1 MDMTFGPGSGYGTQ
15 TRPSQAKYALN
26 RSLFADLA
34 PPEDVQIQMN
44 IHQVNYVDDVTQ
56 SYKIFVMQSLGW
68 MDWRLRWPTLK
79 RGGCMAKP
87 LLNIKSDHL
96 VGKLWQPDVYVV
108 NSADNEFLKG

>member
-44 IHQVNYVDDVTQ
+44 ILQVNYVDDVTQ
-56 SYKIFVMQSLGW
+56 SYKIFVMQNVAW
-68 MDWRLRWPTLK
+68 MDWRVRSPTLEH
-79 RGGCMAKP
+79 GGCMAKP
-87 LLNIKSDHL
+87 VVNIKGDDL
-96 VGKLWQPDVYVV
+96 RGQLWQPDVYVV
-108 NSADNEFLKG
+108 NP